1 MVRLRPS
8 TGLSLGESI
17 ELIVTLVAFLLP
29 DSRSERRIDLPPVEG
44 VLGLEE
50 VKCMLDVE
58 SLSCK
63 YYCNGKHALRFAKAN
78 AIMTRPARE

>member
-50 VKCMLDVE
+50 VKCMIDVE

-63 YYCNGKHALRFAKAN
+63 YLNGKHALRFAIAV
-78 AIMTRPARE
+78 AMTRPAKE